1 MLKSIMPLS
10 EDIRFVKMLA
20 DIVFSMLPTGYHRKN
35 LLLKVQRFLGCVKAL
50 GVRFYWNKVPARWS
64 KN

>member
-1 MLKSIMPLS
+1 MPIS

-20 DIVFSMLPTGYHRKN
+20 DIVFSMLSIEYHRKN
-35 LLLKVQRFLGCVKAL
+35 LFKKVQRFLGCVKAL
-50 GVRFYWNKVPARWS
+50 GVRLYWNKVPARWS